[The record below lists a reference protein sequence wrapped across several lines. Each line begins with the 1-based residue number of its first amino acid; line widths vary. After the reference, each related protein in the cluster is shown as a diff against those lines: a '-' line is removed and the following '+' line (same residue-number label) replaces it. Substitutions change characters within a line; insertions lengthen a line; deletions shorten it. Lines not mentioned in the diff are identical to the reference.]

1 MDQSMKKLIKILA
14 YFIAIL
20 LLIAG
25 SILLYLVF
33 PGTPSRSRS
42 MKFEG
47 YIGLPQ
53 AKSLNVLD
61 YLTLKDRTLF
71 VTDESSGAVYKVTL
85 DPNTQMADG
94 TVSRLPGGGGVHG
107 VLLMPDENVAFVT
120 RSEENKVDVFDPTN
134 LQLLQSIP
142 VADDADAI
150 VYDPSNSLVYVANG
164 DAHLATLIDPKKRTT
179 AGTISLPGKP
189 EYPALD
195 SKTGLLYQNLA
206 DVSAVAAISLA
217 QRSIVGQWSL
227 APCEGPTGMAIDSE
241 HRRLF
246 VVCSRN
252 AMLVVFD
259 LEGHK
264 VTSSMSIGGGPDVVA
279 FDAGLHR
286 IYSAGKGGKLT
297 VIQQD
302 GPDVYRPL
310 DLIRTHYGAHTLVV
324 DPVSHRV
331 FVGYASLFNHPRI
344 AVFSPIL

>member
-1 MDQSMKKLIKILA
+1 MKKIIKVIAYCLA
-14 YFIAIL
+14 ML
-20 LLIAG
+20 LLITG
-25 SILLYLVF
+25 SLLLYLVL

-42 MKFEG
+42 MKFDG
-47 YIGLPQ
+47 YIDLPQ

-61 YLTLKDRTLF
+61 YLTIKDHSLF
-71 VTDESSGAVYKVTL
+71 VTDESSGSVYKVTL

-107 VLLMPDENVAFVT
+107 VLVMPDENVAFVT

-134 LQLLQSIP
+134 LQPLQSIP

-150 VYDPSNSLVYVANG
+150 LFDPSSSLVYVANG
-164 DAHLATLIDPKKRTT
+164 DAHLATLIDPKKRTI
-179 AGTISLPGKP
+179 AGTISLTGKP

-195 SKTGLLYQNLA
+195 SKTGLLYQNLT
-206 DVSAVAAISLA
+206 DLSAVVAINLS
-217 QRSIVGQWSL
+217 QKSVVGQWSL
-227 APCEGPTGMAIDSE
+227 APCEGPSGMAIDSGQ
-241 HRRLF
+241 RRLF
-246 VVCSRN
+246 AVCSRN

-259 LEGHK
+259 LERHR
-264 VTSSMSIGGGPDVVA
+264 VTASMNIGGGPDTVA

-286 IYSAGKGGKLT
+286 IYSAGRAGKLT

-302 GPDVYRPL
+302 GPDAYRTL
-310 DLIRTHYGAHTLVV
+310 DMIRTHYGAHTLVV
-324 DPVSHRV
+324 DPVSHKV

>member
-1 MDQSMKKLIKILA
+1 
-14 YFIAIL
+14 
-20 LLIAG
+20 
-25 SILLYLVF
+25 
-33 PGTPSRSRS
+33 
-42 MKFEG
+42 MKFDG
-47 YIGLPQ
+47 YIDLP
-53 AKSLNVLD
+53 KGGSLNVLD
-61 YLTLKDRTLF
+61 YLTIKDHTLF
-71 VTDESSGAVYKVTL
+71 VTAESSGSVFKVNL
-85 DPNTQMADG
+85 DPTTQLADG
-94 TVSRLPGGGGVHG
+94 NVSRLPGSGSVHG
-107 VLLMPDENVAFVT
+107 VLLIPDENVAFVT

-134 LQLLQSIP
+134 LQRLQSIP

-164 DAHLATLIDPKKRTT
+164 DAHMATLIDPKKRTI

-195 SKTGLLYQNLA
+195 SKTGLLYQNLT
-206 DVSAVAAISLA
+206 DVSAVVAINLA
-217 QRSIVGQWSL
+217 QKSIVGQWSL

-241 HRRLF
+241 QRRLLA
-246 VVCSRN
+246 VCSRN

-264 VTSSMSIGGGPDVVA
+264 VTSSMRIGGGPDTVA

-286 IYSAGKGGKLT
+286 IYSAGKAGKLT

-302 GPDVYRPL
+302 SPDVYRTL

-324 DPVSHRV
+324 DPVSHKV